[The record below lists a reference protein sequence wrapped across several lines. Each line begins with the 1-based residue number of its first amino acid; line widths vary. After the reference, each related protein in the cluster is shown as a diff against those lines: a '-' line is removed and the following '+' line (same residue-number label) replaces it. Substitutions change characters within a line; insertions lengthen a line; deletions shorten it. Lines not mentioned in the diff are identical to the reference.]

1 MTPVETIRGVAAPLM
16 IANIDTEILIRIDR
30 LLDEKDTEL
39 GPYCFEVWRFRPDGS
54 EDPEFILNQP
64 PWRDANILLAGANF
78 ACGSSREHAVKALMD
93 MGIQAVIAPSFG
105 SIFYNNCF
113 QNGLLPI
120 QLDEKIVEQFAQEA
134 LHNPTAEFDISL
146 RDRLVRLPD
155 GMTSIAFEIDELRR
169 QNLLQG
175 LDDLSLIQEYIP
187 EIDRFQEKDA
197 KLRPWVYLQ
206 RENAV

>member
-1 MTPVETIRGVAAPLM
+1 MNPVETIRGVAAPLM

-64 PWRDANILLAGANF
+64 PWRDAKILLAGANF
-78 ACGSSREHAVKALMD
+78 ACGSSREHAVKALMN

-120 QLDEKIVEQFAQEA
+120 QLNEKIVEEFAQQA
-134 LHNPTAEFDISL
+134 LRSPAAEFTISL
-146 RDRLVRLPD
+146 RDGFVRPPEGNSD
-155 GMTSIAFEIDELRR
+155 IAFKIDELRR

-175 LDDLSLIQEYIP
+175 LDDFTLIQEHIP
-187 EIDRFQEKDA
+187 EIDRFQEADA
-197 KLRPWVYLQ
+197 KLRPWVYLKRQ
-206 RENAV
+206 NAG

>member
-120 QLDEKIVEQFAQEA
+120 QLDEKFVVQFAQEA